1 MLNYVTL
8 FPENQPLGVH
18 KLNIKVSWAGEAA
31 FIGES
36 GSGHKVVMDGPPEG
50 GGRDL
55 GPRPMEMLL
64 LGTGAC
70 SSYDVISILKKS
82 RQNVKTCQ
90 VEISSER
97 ADSEPKVFTKI
108 HLHFKI
114 AGVDLKEK
122 QVERA
127 VTLSAEKYCSA
138 SIMLGEMAE
147 VSHDYEILDA
157 EGVL

>member
-1 MLNYVTL
+1 MD
-8 FPENQPLGVH
+8 
-18 KLNIKVSWAGEAA
+18 IKVSWAGEAA
-31 FIGES
+31 FVGES

-82 RQNVKTCQ
+82 RQDVKSCQ

-97 ADSEPKVFTKI
+97 ADSEPKVFSKI
-108 HLHFKI
+108 HIHFKI
-114 AGVDLKEK
+114 AGVNLKEK

-127 VTLSAEKYCSA
+127 VSLSAEKYCSA
-138 SIMLGEMAE
+138 SIMLGAMAE
-147 VSHDYEILDA
+147 ISHDYEILDA
-157 EGVL
+157 GGAL